1 MIHFECTNPCTFIIF
16 FIFLVSQIV
25 LGRDVITDH
34 WTSFILYM
42 LFLNI
47 YWRTESLYL
56 FLFKLLCNFSL
67 FLIFHAHI
75 EDMYN
80 GGVKPSQ
87 IFVYSQL
94 IFTNIP
100 RWILGALSLPHN
112 SSPAVKVH
120 IVSTVGLSYIECYL
134 TYLCDCYYSYLIL
147 SSSAV
152 KCLALGSSPLSS
164 RLLGQISTTWLQR
177 SHHFHIA
184 SRRFEALS
192 CTRVWLVI
200 WHSCFQTEV
209 PESLA

>member
-1 MIHFECTNPCTFIIF
+1 MTPMLPFESEFRFPPWSLESWFSWPAY
-16 FIFLVSQIV
+16 LAALHRIV

-87 IFVYSQL
+87 ISVYSQS

-112 SSPAVKVH
+112 SSLAVKAH
-120 IVSTVGLSYIECYL
+120 IVSAVGLTYIECYL
-134 TYLCDCYYSYLIL
+134 T
-147 SSSAV
+147 
-152 KCLALGSSPLSS
+152 
-164 RLLGQISTTWLQR
+164 
-177 SHHFHIA
+177 
-184 SRRFEALS
+184 
-192 CTRVWLVI
+192 
-200 WHSCFQTEV
+200 
-209 PESLA
+209 

>member
-1 MIHFECTNPCTFIIF
+1 MIYFECTNPCTFIIF
-16 FIFLVSQIV
+16 FILPVSRIV
-25 LGRDVITDH
+25 LGRDAITDH

-47 YWRTESLYL
+47 YRQTESLCL
-56 FLFKLLCNFSL
+56 FLFKILCNFSL
-67 FLIFHAHI
+67 FLVFYAHI

-112 SSPAVKVH
+112 SSPAVKAH
-120 IVSTVGLSYIECYL
+120 IVSTVGLTYIECYL
-134 TYLCDCYYSYLIL
+134 TYLCDCYYCYLIL

-152 KCLALGSSPLSS
+152 KCLALGSLPPSS

-177 SHHFHIA
+177 SRLSHIWWPSA
-184 SRRFEALS
+184 RA
-192 CTRVWLVI
+192 
-200 WHSCFQTEV
+200 
-209 PESLA
+209 